1 MPLLNYDDD
10 YEVDAFSDT
19 YIAARLL
26 ATYIHIHSLPTQGKL
41 HINTSIWNDKP
52 THPRGT
58 ANVQLQSHKG
68 TTMYIH
74 NQLFSLTSRDV
85 KGSPESQKC

>member
-10 YEVDAFSDT
+10 FEVDAFSDT
-19 YIAARLL
+19 YIASRLL
-26 ATYIHIHSLPTQGKL
+26 ATYIYTACLPRWKL

-52 THPRGT
+52 THPCGT

-68 TTMYIH
+68 TVMYIH
-74 NQLFSLTSRDV
+74 NQLFFLACRDV
-85 KGSPESQKC
+85 KGSPESQKS